1 MKSIDLLVEEHKN
14 IKRVL
19 KVIRKMALLLYKS
32 EDIEIDDFKKIIDFI
47 KNYADKHHHGKE
59 EDILFD
65 EMEKQLDG
73 FVAEG
78 PLTAM
83 FSEHDLARLFVSKI
97 EENLKGAKEGN
108 DKAILNVISN
118 SIAYADLLNRH
129 IEKED
134 DTIYIYGENNLDKK
148 SLEDVE
154 KRIFEVEKNAK
165 EKNIQNKYIK
175 LIENLEEKYL

>member
-1 MKSIDLLVEEHKN
+1 MKSIDILVNEHKN

-19 KVIRKMALLLYKS
+19 IVIRKMALLLFKG
-32 EDIEIDDFKKIIDFI
+32 EKVEIDDFKKIIDFI
-47 KNYADKHHHGKE
+47 RNYADKHHHGKE

-65 EMEKQLDG
+65 EMGKKLEG

-97 EENLKGAKEGN
+97 EENLSEAKEGK
-108 DKAILNVISN
+108 DKAIINVISN

-134 DTIYIYGENNLDKK
+134 DTIYVYGKNKLDKE
-148 SLEDVE
+148 SLEMVE
-154 KRIFEVEKNAK
+154 KRILEVEKTAK
-165 EKNIQNKYIK
+165 EKNIQNKYIE